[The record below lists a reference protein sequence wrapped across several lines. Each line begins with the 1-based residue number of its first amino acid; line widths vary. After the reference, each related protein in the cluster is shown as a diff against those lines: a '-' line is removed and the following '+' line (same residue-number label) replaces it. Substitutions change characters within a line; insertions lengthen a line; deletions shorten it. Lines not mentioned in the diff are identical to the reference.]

1 MDDRC
6 GHESY
11 NETDLTTPADLIWN
25 RDTKKSWIRS
35 LLGLDGECPIIC
47 VPGTGSLVIAT
58 FSSKGNYNYHHD
70 FYIHRGCVGVDE
82 EPNNEWFCLQCS
94 SSVKRQRI

>member
-35 LLGLDGECPIIC
+35 LLGLDGEFTS
-47 VPGTGSLVIAT
+47 VGYV
-58 FSSKGNYNYHHD
+58 
-70 FYIHRGCVGVDE
+70 YITV
-82 EPNNEWFCLQCS
+82 
-94 SSVKRQRI
+94 